1 MTALMLL
8 LAAAEE
14 AEGGLGGPFA
24 LEPGLMFWTW
34 VVFLVLLF
42 ALRKYAWPPI
52 VRLTEERERK
62 IAEQLADAERLNHEA
77 QAALEEHRALVAG
90 AREEAHG
97 LINEAKALA
106 EQERQNLI
114 ARAHEEQ
121 ERILERARRE
131 SPNRSAGPRDTE
143 VSPCRLHLFPSR
155 EPGHSL
161 KPIPSGPGPGLSLPS
176 PDQGQDESQDGE
188 AGR

>member
-1 MTALMLL
+1 
-8 LAAAEE
+8 
-14 AEGGLGGPFA
+14 
-24 LEPGLMFWTW
+24 
-34 VVFLVLLF
+34 
-42 ALRKYAWPPI
+42 

-106 EQERQNLI
+106 EKERQNLI

-131 SPNRSAGPRDTE
+131 IEQERDRALTE
-143 VSPCRLHLFPSR
+143 LRR
-155 EPGHSL
+155 EAVE
-161 KPIPSGPGPGLSLPS
+161 LSLAAATRLIEQRL
-176 PDQGQDESQDGE
+176 DQEGDRQLVERYLSSIGDEL
-188 AGR
+188 R

>member
-1 MTALMLL
+1 MTVPLL
-8 LAAAEE
+8 LVAAAAET
-14 AEGGLGGPFA
+14 EGGLGGPFA

-62 IAEQLADAERLNHEA
+62 IAEQLAEAERLNHEA
-77 QAALEEHRALVAG
+77 EAALEEHRKLLAG

-106 EQERQNLI
+106 EKERQNLI

-131 SPNRSAGPRDTE
+131 IEQERDRAVTE
-143 VSPCRLHLFPSR
+143 LRR
-155 EPGHSL
+155 EAVE
-161 KPIPSGPGPGLSLPS
+161 LSLAAAS
-176 PDQGQDESQDGE
+176 RLIEQQLDQEGDRRLVERYLSSVGDEF
-188 AGR
+188 R

>member
-1 MTALMLL
+1 MTALLLL

-62 IAEQLADAERLNHEA
+62 IAEQLADAERLSNEA
-77 QAALEEHRALVAG
+77 QATLEEHRKLVAG

-97 LINEAKALA
+97 LINEAKGLA
-106 EQERQNLI
+106 EKERQNLI
-114 ARAHEEQ
+114 AKAHEEQ

-131 SPNRSAGPRDTE
+131 IEQERDRALTE
-143 VSPCRLHLFPSR
+143 LRR
-155 EPGHSL
+155 EAVE
-161 KPIPSGPGPGLSLPS
+161 LSLAAAS
-176 PDQGQDESQDGE
+176 RLIEQQLDREGDRKIVESYLASVE
-188 AGR
+188 NELK

>member
-1 MTALMLL
+1 MTVPLL
-8 LAAAEE
+8 LVAAAAET
-14 AEGGLGGPFA
+14 EGGLGGPFA

-106 EQERQNLI
+106 EKERQNLI

-131 SPNRSAGPRDTE
+131 IEQERDRAVTE
-143 VSPCRLHLFPSR
+143 LRR
-155 EPGHSL
+155 EAVE
-161 KPIPSGPGPGLSLPS
+161 LSLAAAARLIEHRL
-176 PDQGQDESQDGE
+176 DQEGDRELVERYLSSVGDEL
-188 AGR
+188 R